1 MRVYENHIKVYK
13 IVKSAQVRSNSNL
26 HSCNTPFWLKRGL
39 KKGIT
44 KIVVL
49 VQLGIVLKCARS
61 LYL

>member
-1 MRVYENHIKVYK
+1 MRVYKNHIKVYK

-44 KIVVL
+44 KIVV
-49 VQLGIVLKCARS
+49 
-61 LYL
+61 